1 MLDTSIQVKTNQ
13 FDGPLSLLLLL
24 IQKEQMNIRELDLK
38 LITKQY
44 LEYLDY
50 MQELNFD
57 VAGDYLYLAAT
68 LIYLKSKNCITEDD
82 QNALQELAGEND
94 ALDIFSH
101 ADLIKRLEELQRFQK
116 LGEQLWNLPQRG
128 RDVFVRPKLN
138 KKYHLTTF
146 LKKVE
151 LDELTLTMVDYLF
164 REQRK
169 YKVVKRD
176 RLSIKEKLRY
186 LKENLQLGEQTTL
199 NEIIRGQEDGSITNL
214 VINFISLLELA
225 RLKRIEIF
233 QNDDRGEVY
242 LNVKKSLDDFD
253 IEQAD
258 GFDPEDEVKEK
269 KAAEAESVK
278 EESTTEHTDNIETNV
293 ETDVVPNVANTNMEH
308 EPPTQTLQ

>member
-24 IQKEQMNIRELDLK
+24 IQKEQMNIKELDLK
-38 LITKQY
+38 VITKQY
-44 LEYLDY
+44 LDYLDH

-57 VAGDYLYLAAT
+57 VAGDFLYLAAT
-68 LIYLKSKNCITEDD
+68 LIYLKSKDCLTEED
-82 QNALQELAGEND
+82 QNALKEFSGDGD
-94 ALDIFSH
+94 ALNIFSQ
-101 ADLIKRLEELQRFQK
+101 ADLIRRLEELERFQK
-116 LGEQLWNLPQRG
+116 LGQKLWDLPQRG
-128 RDVFVRPKLN
+128 RDIFVRPKLN

-164 REQRK
+164 RENRK

-176 RLSIKEKLRY
+176 RLSIKEKLQY
-186 LKENLQLGEQTTL
+186 LKDTLKLGDQTTL
-199 NEIIRGQEDGSITNL
+199 NTIVQGQNDGTITNL

-233 QNDDRGEVY
+233 QNEEMGEIY

-258 GFDPEDEVKEK
+258 GFDPEDEVNAKKEAK
-269 KAAEAESVK
+269 ESEENK
-278 EESTTEHTDNIETNV
+278 EEMPPVDLSAVAPEQMVESPTT
-293 ETDVVPNVANTNMEH
+293 
-308 EPPTQTLQ
+308 TLQ

>member
-50 MQELNFD
+50 MQDLNFD

-82 QNALQELAGEND
+82 QNAMKELAGEND

-128 RDVFVRPKLN
+128 RNVFVRPKLN

-186 LKENLQLGEQTTL
+186 LKENLKIGDQTTL
-199 NEIIRGQEDGSITNL
+199 QAIIKGQEDGSITNL

-258 GFDPEDEVKEK
+258 GFDPEDEVKAKQEDK
-269 KAAEAESVK
+269 EVNEALAS
-278 EESTTEHTDNIETNV
+278 SQTYNTDSE
-293 ETDVVPNVANTNMEH
+293 DMAVPAIKMEQ
-308 EPPTQTLQ
+308 EPPTQTIQ

>member
-1 MLDTSIQVKTNQ
+1 MLDTSLQVKTNQ

-50 MQELNFD
+50 MQDLNFD

-82 QNALQELAGEND
+82 QNAMKELAGEND

-116 LGEQLWNLPQRG
+116 LGEQLWSLPQRG
-128 RDVFVRPKLN
+128 REVFVRPKLN

-186 LKENLQLGEQTTL
+186 LKDNLKMGDQTTL
-199 NEIIRGQEDGSITNL
+199 KEIINGQEDGSITNL

-242 LNVKKSLDDFD
+242 LNVKRSLDDFD

-258 GFDPEDEVKEK
+258 GFDPEDEVK
-269 KAAEAESVK
+269 ARQQDK
-278 EESTTEHTDNIETNV
+278 EVNDALENSSINANGEDT
-293 ETDVVPNVANTNMEH
+293 VVPAEEIAQ
-308 EPPTQTLQ
+308 EPPTQIMP